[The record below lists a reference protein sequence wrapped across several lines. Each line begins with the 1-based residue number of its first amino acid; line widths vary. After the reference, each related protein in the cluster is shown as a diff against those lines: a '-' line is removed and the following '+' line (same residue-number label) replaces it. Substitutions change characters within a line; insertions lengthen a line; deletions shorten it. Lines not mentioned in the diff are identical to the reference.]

1 MKTIFYSQMSR
12 STVCPVNHE
21 VRLSFCFR
29 VVKKS
34 AQAVLRHLQPNSET
48 GKRSSSM
55 VDLASITFQFFNL
68 RLLLSKAISRR
79 SPFPSFGKSLLTVI
93 FAACSTKRGASTIGL
108 EGEGSRSW
116 RVLYCYF
123 RLLRFSQRWFKH
135 SELSKEQWIGWLRLR
150 STTLWR
156 VWKWKESY
164 LLSNFC
170 NLTTVLLF
178 RCSFIFRWD
187 KLWPRL

>member
-1 MKTIFYSQMSR
+1 MHLLLFSF
-12 STVCPVNHE
+12 STYE
-21 VRLSFCFR
+21 
-29 VVKKS
+29 
-34 AQAVLRHLQPNSET
+34 
-48 GKRSSSM
+48 
-55 VDLASITFQFFNL
+55 
-68 RLLLSKAISRR
+68 LLLSKTISKR
-79 SPFPSFGKSLLTVI
+79 SAFPNFGKSLLTVT
-93 FAACSTKRGASTIGL
+93 FAACSTNRGAGTIGL

-178 RCSFIFRWD
+178 RCSSIFRWD